1 MSSRDMFGFPTL
13 SSHPLAVTD
22 LTRRA
27 QFAQFLFLA
36 AVIGM
41 AFPI

>member
-27 QFAQFLFLA
+27 QFLFLA
-36 AVIGM
+36 AVIGT